1 MKKDAVFNLKTTT
14 EVYDRNGNLKN
25 VIDVLGPNICNTVEM
40 THFDA
45 SGEISEVIKFSMKSF
60 TYNWCKWLYSA
71 MSRFNSAMVD
81 TNGDAVS
88 GSFIPNNCI
97 VRSNFSNDTFGIVV
111 GSDEGSFYPMDEDNY
126 CIGTQLYNG
135 IDVNEL
141 VYHDTYVRPLY
152 TAGDEYILEISRVF
166 TNEHTDPVTIK
177 EIGLYANIAG
187 NICVIRDIEDDG
199 GIAINVSIA
208 QNESVEIR
216 YKIKITQYSGFTKNF
231 LSGIRGHF
239 NSVDY
244 YNVSDSTVSMDT
256 AVIDTTNV
264 PQMANAMT
272 VLQCDAPIYEDDY
285 GVVVGSGMPTISW
298 DSTQLSAR
306 ILNGDSAGTLKYFI
320 TEFIYNKNA
329 DDNSLYEVHIKR
341 AFVNDYVDD
350 IMITEAGIYGVGE
363 SYNRIMTMGV
373 VYPSGIT
380 LSENE
385 SMRVNFIIQTG
396 L

>member
-71 MSRFNSAMVD
+71 VSRLNSAMIY
-81 TNGDAVS
+81 TNGNPVF
-88 GSFIPNNCI
+88 GSFVPDHCI
-97 VRSNFSNDTFGIVV
+97 VGSNFSNDTFGIVV

-135 IDVNEL
+135 ADSNEL
-141 VYHDTYVRPLY
+141 IYHETYVKPLY
-152 TAGDEYILEISRVF
+152 TSGDEYILEISRVF
-166 TNEHTDPVTIK
+166 TNENSSAVTIK
-177 EIGLYANIAG
+177 EIGLYANISG
-187 NICVIRDIEDDG
+187 NLCIIRDIKDENGED
-199 GIAINVSIA
+199 ISVTIA

-231 LSGIRGHF
+231 LSGLRGYF
-239 NSVDY
+239 NYFDY
-244 YNVSDSTVSMDT
+244 YNVSDSISSIDTV
-256 AVIDTTNV
+256 VVDTTNT
-264 PQMANAMT
+264 PQMTNAIP
-272 VLQCDAPIYEDDY
+272 VLRCDAPIYEDDY
-285 GVVVGSGMPTISW
+285 GVVVGSGVNSIDW
-298 DSTQLSAR
+298 DSTQLAAR
-306 ILNGDSAGTLKYFI
+306 ILNGDTSGTLKYFI

-329 DDNSLYEVHIKR
+329 DDNSLYECHIKR
-341 AFVNDYVDD
+341 SFVNDYSDD
-350 IMITEAGIYGVGE
+350 ITITEAGIYGVGE

-380 LSENE
+380 LSEHE

>member
-1 MKKDAVFNLKTTT
+1 MKKTAIFNLNTIT
-14 EVYDRNGNLKN
+14 EIYDKNGNLKN
-25 VIDVLGPNICNTVEM
+25 TVNTTGSNICNTVEIL
-40 THFDA
+40 HNNS
-45 SGEISEVIKFSMKSF
+45 SGRLLETISFPMKSF

-71 MSRFNSAMVD
+71 VSRLNSAMIY
-81 TNGDAVS
+81 TNGNPVF
-88 GSFIPNNCI
+88 GSFVPDHCI
-97 VRSNFSNDTFGIVV
+97 VGSNFSNDTFGIVV

-135 IDVNEL
+135 ADSNEL
-141 VYHDTYVRPLY
+141 IYHETYVKPLY
-152 TAGDEYILEISRVF
+152 TSGDEYILEISRVF
-166 TNEHTDPVTIK
+166 TNENSSAVTIK
-177 EIGLYANIAG
+177 EIGLYANISG
-187 NICVIRDIEDDG
+187 NLCIIRDIKDENGED
-199 GIAINVSIA
+199 ISVTIA

-231 LSGIRGHF
+231 LSGLRGYF
-239 NSVDY
+239 NYFDY
-244 YNVSDSTVSMDT
+244 YNVSDSISSIDTV
-256 AVIDTTNV
+256 VVDTTNT